1 MDQAKVIEMLNQT
14 QMTEYIQKLM
24 SAKFSRLVLFPA
36 FPFTAAANVSDP
48 HYFVMLD
55 DLNKFLAFKKSDL
68 N

>member
-14 QMTEYIQKLM
+14 QMTEYIQRLM
-24 SAKFSRLVLFPA
+24 NAKFSRLVLFST
-36 FPFTAAANVSDP
+36 FPITAAANISDP
-48 HYFVMLD
+48 HYFVMLE